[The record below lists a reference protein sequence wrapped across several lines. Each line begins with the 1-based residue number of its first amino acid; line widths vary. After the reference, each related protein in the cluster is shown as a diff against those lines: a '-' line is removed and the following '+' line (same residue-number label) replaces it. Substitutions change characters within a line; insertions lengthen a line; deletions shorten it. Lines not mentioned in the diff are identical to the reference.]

1 MPPPASPSRTA
12 GRPDRAGAE
21 EQLAA
26 LRAELRALDH
36 AAPPGAPEGPGPS
49 GLTDADAATVRSIR
63 ERLGLHQQRER
74 ELVALHETV
83 QDITTLR
90 DVDETLR
97 TIVRRARGLM
107 GTDIAYLSVF
117 DPECDEFYVRA
128 TDGTVSER
136 FRHIRVERYAGI
148 CGDVAIAKRPYYSS
162 SYLSD
167 SRFGHGASIDD
178 AVADEKV
185 ESILGVPLLVDQ
197 EVTGVL
203 FVADRYNRAYEPPQV
218 ALLSSLAGTAAI
230 AIENARLFEANEAA
244 LERERVS
251 HTMLQSSASE
261 VMAAA
266 DAHDQFASLIARGG
280 HLGDLADVIVAELG
294 GSVVIVDGDARE
306 ICRRGDDADAPGPPL
321 ARGATRAA
329 LVASRRA
336 GRSVA
341 FDGDPFCRVAAAV
354 GAGVLQGGVVL
365 RTPQPLSEARVRT
378 LERSAVI
385 AALVLLAEDRVR
397 VAAHRAMTDL
407 VAELVSGALGDRN
420 ALAHEVAHRGIRLA
434 DGIAVMAVDAPGIR
448 PSAASGR
455 LIDALGATPA
465 LVGQYAG
472 DLLVLVQQDQPDRVA
487 SILRAA
493 VDTGTNVGTVAYA
506 TGVHDFEQI
515 PAAYDMARRC
525 LGLHLTLGRAGTVT
539 SEHELGPY
547 AQLFSGH
554 DRDALRAYVD
564 RLIGPLIAQDRARS
578 TALADTLLTYLDH
591 GRDARTSAEALH
603 LHANTL
609 RQRLRTITRLLPDW
623 NDPRFALE
631 THMALRLQALLDATT
646 TA

>member
-1 MPPPASPSRTA
+1 MPPAASRPPAT
-12 GRPDRAGAE
+12 GRPEARRAE
-21 EQLAA
+21 DQLAA
-26 LRAELRALDH
+26 LRTELRALDH
-36 AAPPGAPEGPGPS
+36 ATPGGEPGPADPS
-49 GLTDADAATVRSIR
+49 GLSEADAATVRSIR

-117 DPECDEFYVRA
+117 DPEHDEFYVRA

-162 SYLSD
+162 SYLAD
-167 SRFGHGASIDD
+167 PRFGHGDSIDD

-203 FVADRYNRAYEPPQV
+203 FVADRYSRAYEAPQV

-230 AIENARLFEANEAA
+230 AIENARLFEANDAA

-280 HLGDLADVIVAELG
+280 DLGDLADVIVAELG

-306 ICRRGDDADAPGPPL
+306 ICRRADEADGTAPPL
-321 ARGATRAA
+321 ARGATRSA
-329 LVASRRA
+329 LISSRRA

-397 VAAHRAMTDL
+397 IAAHRAMTDL
-407 VAELVSGALGDRN
+407 VAELVSGAPGDRN
-420 ALAHEVAHRGIRLA
+420 ALAHEVTRRGIRLA
-434 DGIAVMAVDAPGIR
+434 DGIAVMAVEAPGLR
-448 PSAASGR
+448 PSAASSR
-455 LIDALGATPA
+455 LVDALGAIPG

-472 DLLVLVQQDQPDRVA
+472 DLLVIVQGDRPRDVA
-487 SILRAA
+487 AILRA
-493 VDTGTNVGTVAYA
+493 
-506 TGVHDFEQI
+506 
-515 PAAYDMARRC
+515 M
-525 LGLHLTLGRAGTVT
+525 
-539 SEHELGPY
+539 S
-547 AQLFSGH
+547 
-554 DRDALRAYVD
+554 
-564 RLIGPLIAQDRARS
+564 
-578 TALADTLLTYLDH
+578 
-591 GRDARTSAEALH
+591 
-603 LHANTL
+603 
-609 RQRLRTITRLLPDW
+609 
-623 NDPRFALE
+623 
-631 THMALRLQALLDATT
+631 
-646 TA
+646 